1 MSESNKRNFIVHG
14 SILAIAGILVRIIGM
29 LYRIP
34 MVNIIGSEGNGIYG
48 VAYNI
53 YNIMLVLSSYGL
65 PMAVSKL
72 ISARFTKRRYRSAA
86 RVLRCSL
93 IIAVCT
99 GGAAA
104 LLVFFGAS
112 FIENVI
118 YGGGLPGLAIP
129 LRILAPTI
137 FLVAVLGVVRGFFQG
152 QSTMIPTAVSQIV
165 EQIVNAVVS
174 IAAGY
179 GMMKAFASSE
189 NVSAYGAAGSTL
201 GTAMGALTAVLFMGF
216 LYAVYTPTFNKLRRR
231 DRHRDKESNS
241 HIYGIIIYTM
251 IPIILG
257 QTFYQ
262 ISALIDDVMF
272 SNIMVGR
279 DISQSIS
286 TDLGTFSSCYSLLI
300 GIPQGVASAMS
311 ASMLPSVV
319 ASYTEKNYAAIHDKI
334 TKTLKT
340 NMFIAV
346 PSFVGLFVIGQ
357 PIIRLLFSGYNSA
370 QGGMMLKIGAIAVVF
385 YTLSTVTSSA
395 LQGINRMNV
404 PMVHSFISLI
414 VHIVLVYVMLKFS
427 ALGIYAVVIG
437 NASFPIL
444 IFILN
449 LRTLYYEADYIM
461 PYAEVF
467 VKPTICSIIMGLFT
481 WLSYRGMF
489 ALTASNTI
497 SLFIAL
503 AVALITYF
511 GAYYGLT
518 KLRLPDR
525 I

>member
-34 MVNIIGSEGNGIYG
+34 VVNIIGSEGNGIYG
-48 VAYNI
+48 AAFNI

-72 ISARFTKRRYRSAA
+72 VSARFTKKIYKSAA
-86 RVLRCSL
+86 KVLRCSL
-93 IIAVCT
+93 MVAVCT
-99 GGAAA
+99 GGIAA

-118 YGGGLPGLAIP
+118 YGGGLPGLAVP

-137 FLVAVLGVVRGFFQG
+137 FLVAILGVIRGFFQG
-152 QSTMIPTAVSQIV
+152 QSTMIPTAVSQIL
-165 EQIVNAVVS
+165 EQIVNAIVS

-179 GMMKAFASSE
+179 GMMKAFASLPD
-189 NVSAYGAAGSTL
+189 VAAYGAAGSTL

-216 LYAVYTPTFNKLRRR
+216 LYAVYTPTFNRLKRK
-231 DRHRDKESNS
+231 DRHTENQSTGQICK
-241 HIYGIIIYTM
+241 IIIYTM

-279 DISQSIS
+279 DITKSIS
-286 TDLGTFSSCYSLLI
+286 MDLGNFSSSYSLLI

-319 ASYTEKNYAAIHDKI
+319 ASFTDRDYDSIYDKI

-357 PIIRLLFSGYNSA
+357 PIIKLLFSRYNSA

-385 YTLSTVTSSA
+385 YTLSTVTSTA
-395 LQGINRMNV
+395 LQGIDRVNV
-404 PMVHSFISLI
+404 PMIHSSISLA
-414 VHIVLVYVMLKFS
+414 VHIVLVFFFFFCCCFS
-427 ALGIYAVVIG
+427 CFLSSRLWEY
-437 NASFPIL
+437 
-444 IFILN
+444 
-449 LRTLYYEADYIM
+449 M
-461 PYAEVF
+461 Q
-467 VKPTICSIIMGLFT
+467 
-481 WLSYRGMF
+481 WL
-489 ALTASNTI
+489 
-497 SLFIAL
+497 
-503 AVALITYF
+503 
-511 GAYYGLT
+511 
-518 KLRLPDR
+518 
-525 I
+525 

>member
-34 MVNIIGSEGNGIYG
+34 VVNIIGSEGNGIYG
-48 VAYNI
+48 AAFNI

-72 ISARFTKRRYRSAA
+72 VSARFTKKRYKSAA
-86 RVLRCSL
+86 KVLRCSL
-93 IIAVCT
+93 MVAVCT
-99 GGAAA
+99 GGIAA

-118 YGGGLPGLAIP
+118 YGGGLPGLAVP
-129 LRILAPTI
+129 LR
-137 FLVAVLGVVRGFFQG
+137 
-152 QSTMIPTAVSQIV
+152 STMIPTAVSQIL
-165 EQIVNAVVS
+165 EQIVNAIVS

-179 GMMKAFASSE
+179 GMMKAFASSPD
-189 NVSAYGAAGSTL
+189 VAAYGAAGSTL

-216 LYAVYTPTFNKLRRR
+216 LYAVYTPTFNRLKRK
-231 DRHRDKESNS
+231 DRHTENQSTGQICK
-241 HIYGIIIYTM
+241 IIIYTM

-279 DISQSIS
+279 DITKSIS
-286 TDLGTFSSCYSLLI
+286 MNLGNFSSSYSLLI

-319 ASYTEKNYAAIHDKI
+319 ASFTDRDYDSIYDKI

-357 PIIRLLFSGYNSA
+357 PIIKLLFSRYNSA

-385 YTLSTVTSSA
+385 YTLSTVTSTA
-395 LQGINRMNV
+395 LQGIDRVNV
-404 PMVHSFISLI
+404 PMIHSSISLA
-414 VHIVLVYVMLKFS
+414 VHIVLVFVLLKFS

-437 NASFPIL
+437 NATFPIL

-449 LRTLYYEADYIM
+449 LRTLYQEIDYTM
-461 PYAEVF
+461 PYISVF
-467 VKPTICSIIMGLFT
+467 AKPGISALIMGVFT
-481 WLSYRGMF
+481 WLSYKGMYTLTSSNVL
-489 ALTASNTI
+489 ALV
-497 SLFIAL
+497 IAFM
-503 AVALITYF
+503 VALITYF
-511 GAYYGLT
+511 GPYYALT
-518 KLRLPDR
+518 KMRVFE
-525 I
+525 